1 MKTRTT
7 ARLFPALG
15 GVYLAIFYVFIL
27 TPVIVLVLF
36 SFQDGNLALPPFR
49 GFSIRWY
56 DELFAN
62 FRLMEAL
69 VNSVIVAVSSAFVA
83 TIFGFLGAYALARWR
98 IPFSSGFQW
107 LLMTPLLVSY
117 LIIGVGLLLTFN
129 LVGIDRSLFT
139 ICIGHVVINVP
150 ITFAVIYS
158 QLGAHQIALERAA
171 RDLGANEWQV
181 ISRITLPTIAPALLA
196 ALALAITFSW
206 DEFIIAFLLSR
217 FDVTLPVEIWSM
229 LRRGVNPQTNA
240 VGTFVFA
247 ASAIL
252 FLTIEIV
259 FFRLRRRR
267 SG

>member
-1 MKTRTT
+1 MSHPQGETGLTR
-7 ARLFPALG
+7 RDDGIALILIAEPPKKAIK
-15 GVYLAIFYVFIL
+15 LAIHL
-27 TPVIVLVLF
+27 
-36 SFQDGNLALPPFR
+36 GNP
-49 GFSIRWY
+49 G
-56 DELFAN
+56 
-62 FRLMEAL
+62 
-69 VNSVIVAVSSAFVA
+69 
-83 TIFGFLGAYALARWR
+83 
-98 IPFSSGFQW
+98 
-107 LLMTPLLVSY
+107 

-158 QLGAHQIALERAA
+158 QLGVHQIALERAA

-252 FLTIEIV
+252 FLTIEIL